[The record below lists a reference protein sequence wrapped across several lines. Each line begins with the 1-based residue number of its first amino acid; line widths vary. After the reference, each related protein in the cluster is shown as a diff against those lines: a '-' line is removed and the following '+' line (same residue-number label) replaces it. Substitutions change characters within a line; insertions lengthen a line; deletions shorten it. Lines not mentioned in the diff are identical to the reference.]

1 MSCDCKCKYDSKT
14 FISNQKQNSETCQ
27 CEYKNYCTCKR
38 DLVGILAHVFVKMVS
53 YWKSVAGDSKIVC
66 DEIIYAM
73 DIVSTNVTNITAANV
88 ASTMLTNSDG
98 ET

>member
-1 MSCDCKCKYDSKT
+1 
-14 FISNQKQNSETCQ
+14 
-27 CEYKNYCTCKR
+27 
-38 DLVGILAHVFVKMVS
+38 MVS
-53 YWKSVAGDSKIVC
+53 YWKSVVDDSKILC

-88 ASTMLTNSDG
+88 ASTMLTNSDD